1 MKEREA
7 LRGFLLPFSLISKR
21 RRARKLIDAEKKR
34 GRKEKVRSR
43 RKIGDAKA
51 MPSKLNHGL
60 REGGKTEGAKS
71 HFIPSF
77 LASQPAPSLSAF
89 LPPR

>member
-1 MKEREA
+1 M
-7 LRGFLLPFSLISKR
+7 G
-21 RRARKLIDAEKKR
+21 
-34 GRKEKVRSR
+34 GKEKVRSR

-77 LASQPAPSLSAF
+77 LARSLSLFAF

>member
-1 MKEREA
+1 M
-7 LRGFLLPFSLISKR
+7 G
-21 RRARKLIDAEKKR
+21 
-34 GRKEKVRSR
+34 GKEKVRSR

-60 REGGKTEGAKS
+60 REGGKEGAKS